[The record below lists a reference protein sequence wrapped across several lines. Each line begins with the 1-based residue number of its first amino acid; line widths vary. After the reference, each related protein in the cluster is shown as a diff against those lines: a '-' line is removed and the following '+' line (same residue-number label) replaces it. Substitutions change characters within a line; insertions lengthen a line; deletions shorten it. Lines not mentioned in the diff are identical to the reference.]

1 MGTLHDI
8 DSDDEPGRNMIREIA
23 RCGKRMRF
31 ELDKTILVLAP
42 IALLIMLFV
51 IWEYVVL
58 IQYFGG

>member
-1 MGTLHDI
+1 MRARDEFL
-8 DSDDEPGRNMIREIA
+8 DDELGRKMVKEIA
-23 RCGKRMRF
+23 KCGKRMRL